1 MSYTINSSFDSHM
14 DDVEKRI
21 VLSVYKN
28 KERIISIGRKIWDN
42 PESGFREYKTA
53 ALVER
58 CFQELGIIPETGLA
72 VTGVKGYLHN
82 PQENKPTIAIVGEL
96 DALPFAE
103 GPSHACG
110 HNAQIAALMGAA
122 MILQESQVM
131 PHIDG
136 NIVFIAAPSEEFV
149 EVEYKNR
156 LIQENV
162 IQFGGGKQELLR
174 LGVFDDVD
182 LVLGFHSMV
191 EDGLRLF
198 NSSMNGF
205 INKSIVFKGLA
216 AHSAKEPEKGINALN
231 AARLTLSAIDFFRED
246 FNPSDAIRLHAC
258 LTETTGAINIITDLA
273 KLEISIRG
281 KRLDSLL
288 EISDRVNRAVF
299 AGTIAT
305 GCRAEVVTLPGYLP
319 VIPAKDTG
327 ILEEI
332 LEIAARTVEPGY
344 PVTFERE
351 DVHLCHSTD
360 YGDVSHILPLL
371 QFYAGGF
378 QGELHNRHLC
388 VVDEYLA
395 YVVPS
400 IIFALLAY
408 RLLKKDSLGLRNILT
423 RYIPVFDRET
433 YTEYMKSVSN
443 SKTFEGMAECEK

>member
-21 VLSVYKN
+21 VLSAYKN

-122 MILQESQVM
+122 MILLESQVM

-281 KRLDSLL
+281 
-288 EISDRVNRAVF
+288 
-299 AGTIAT
+299 
-305 GCRAEVVTLPGYLP
+305 VT
-319 VIPAKDTG
+319 A
-327 ILEEI
+327 
-332 LEIAARTVEPGY
+332 
-344 PVTFERE
+344 
-351 DVHLCHSTD
+351 
-360 YGDVSHILPLL
+360 
-371 QFYAGGF
+371 
-378 QGELHNRHLC
+378 
-388 VVDEYLA
+388 
-395 YVVPS
+395 
-400 IIFALLAY
+400 
-408 RLLKKDSLGLRNILT
+408 
-423 RYIPVFDRET
+423 
-433 YTEYMKSVSN
+433 SVQ
-443 SKTFEGMAECEK
+443 